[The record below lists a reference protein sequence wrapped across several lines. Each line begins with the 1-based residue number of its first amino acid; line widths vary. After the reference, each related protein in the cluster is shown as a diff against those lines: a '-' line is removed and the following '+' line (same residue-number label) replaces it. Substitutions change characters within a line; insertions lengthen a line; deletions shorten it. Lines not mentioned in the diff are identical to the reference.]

1 MSKIVIQEQMN
12 CSTGQE
18 LRLSGQD
25 FFRNLVATLFTNGKQ
40 VLVISL
46 VLGINNIS
54 HALLAIPVPTF

>member
-46 VLGINNIS
+46 VLVINNIS

>member
-1 MSKIVIQEQMN
+1 MSKIVIQEQVN

-46 VLGINNIS
+46 VLVINNIS
-54 HALLAIPVPTF
+54 HALLAFPVPTF

>member
-46 VLGINNIS
+46 VLVINNIS
-54 HALLAIPVPTF
+54 HALLAMPVPTF